1 MTETFEFI
9 PNSFLQLFNTS
20 CFVGNGH
27 RSSFTSTG
35 NVYSSATAHRRK
47 SPWSNRQSTYRHRRL
62 LWIGH
67 ELVRILYS
75 KNATVYSAGRN
86 RDNALESIESIE
98 GAYPNWNG
106 RLHFLSLDLSDFSTV
121 KESARDF
128 LDKETRLDVLINNA
142 GIMVP
147 PKGSRDEQGHELQMG
162 TNCLGPFLFTSFLTP
177 ILKETAVSSPPGTVR
192 ITWAASSAIEF
203 SPKCGVEFNPDGAVK
218 IHSDP
223 QKDYCQSKAG
233 NIFLAFE
240 TARRYGDD
248 GIISVA
254 WNPGNLQS
262 GLYRHVGQFS
272 KWIMDKTWLHPPVFG
287 AYTILYAGWSDDITV
302 ESSVAYIIPW
312 GRFGKL
318 RADIK
323 TGRLGAEEDGGS
335 GVAGQ
340 FWEWCVRSTKSYAW
354 H

>member
-1 MTETFEFI
+1 MATALRLLQQGMFI
-9 PNSFLQLFNTS
+9 PHPSLTEENLSDQ
-20 CFVGNGH
+20 
-27 RSSFTSTG
+27 TG
-35 NVYSSATAHRRK
+35 KVHIVTGGYSG
-47 SPWSNRQSTYRHRRL
+47 
-62 LWIGH
+62 IGH
-67 ELVRILYS
+67 ELVKILYS

-86 RDNALESIESIE
+86 RDNALESIESIK
-98 GAYPNWNG
+98 GAYPNSSG
-106 RLHFLSLDLSDFSTV
+106 KLHFLSLDLSNFSTI
-121 KESARDF
+121 KKSAEDF
-128 LDKETRLDVLINNA
+128 LDKETRLDVLTNNA

-147 PKGSRDEQGHELQMG
+147 PKGSRDAQGHELQMG
-162 TNCLGPFLFTSFLTP
+162 TNCLGPFLFTSFLIP
-177 ILKETAVSSPPGTVR
+177 ILKKTAASSPPGTVR
-192 ITWAASSAIEF
+192 ITWAASSAIEL
-203 SPKCGVEFNPDGAVK
+203 SPKGGVEFDLHGAVQ

-262 GLYRHVGQFS
+262 GLYRHMGQFP
-272 KWIMDKTWLHPPVFG
+272 KWVMDKTWLHPPVFG
-287 AYTILYAGWSDDITV
+287 AYTILYAGWSGEITG
-302 ESSVAYIIPW
+302 ESNGAYIIPW

-335 GVAGQ
+335 GVAGR
-340 FWEWCVRSTKSYAW
+340 FWEWCVRSTKSYT
-354 H
+354 